1 MSIINVGKKNII
13 ITIYS
18 GLTSRHPWIS

>member
-13 ITIYS
+13 ITIYNV
-18 GLTSRHPWIS
+18 GR